1 MNVRRLTV
9 HPLRVLVSLSALL
22 AGLGIGSPTLA
33 QTVTFFSDSF
43 NRANNLDLDGD
54 TNGMTGLLI
63 TNGTMTAANIW
74 LEPIDLGRSVPGD
87 AFVTNNTMRMGGNGH
102 SVNIVLDQNFATVMS
117 TGVLSLSLKV
127 NGTPGPND
135 SSALHRYEGMGVAF
149 ARAEGNVVSASV
161 DRVLSRAADLFVA
174 ATANGRIRIN
184 DEAASSRTTT
194 GDVPPTITVPATN
207 GATAFVLGTLRLDL
221 TITNATAGSTVA
233 YAVLFDAGNT
243 GSFTT
248 LTNRSFVLSD
258 SFQLYT
264 GCENRST
271 PAVFYDD
278 FGVSAIGDYAPP
290 VSAGLTWRAQVNN
303 AWDTTTTNWVDA
315 TFGTDTAFANGQV
328 VKFDDSASNA
338 TVTVAAAVL
347 PASVT
352 LENSSLAYNFTG
364 DGAISGTASLTKI
377 GAGTVTLALTNSYS
391 GGTTLGAG
399 QLRLGNDAAL
409 GSGLITI
416 SGGALSSDGA
426 TARTL
431 SNPWKISGAATLGHA
446 TDNGALG
453 FVTPV
458 DLGGAGRTI
467 TVNSDVTFAG
477 GATNGTLLAK
487 VGTGKLTISGV
498 VNYSGAS
505 DVQNGTLIYDN
516 ASVTNTDRLIAD
528 TFTVNGVA
536 RLVITNGASVT
547 VTATVG
553 NLRSGRQAST
563 GTNYVDLAGPYYLPN
578 ADSANG
584 NLTLQANAAHS
595 EITFWP
601 GGDFTAR
608 GILPN
613 GSGSGAT
620 VFKFNGG
627 LLRARNDNASFFQGL
642 TQTLIQSGGANID
655 DGGFTIAIAQN
666 LLDGGGN
673 GGLNKIGS
681 GTLLLNG
688 VNTYTGGTVVSNGTF
703 GGAGTLSGPLQI
715 LASATLN
722 PGAAAGAIGA
732 LTVSNSLSLDAASF
746 VAMKIDKTSST
757 NDSVRGLN
765 NVTYAGTLII
775 TNISDT
781 PFTAGDTFTLF
792 AAAGTKSGN
801 FSGIVVQPAASLNA
815 SFDPATGVLTLAGL
829 DPGVDAFAVSGNSS
843 NNILPVLIN
852 DLGAGLS
859 LIGVAVPVNGTA
871 IISGTN
877 ILYSPNFGFTG
888 TDTFTY
894 TNQDNLS
901 AVGTFAVTVTVTA
914 PVNAGDNYQ
923 VLRNTSN
930 NQLDV
935 LRNDGAGMTLTSILV
950 APTNG
955 TASISG
961 TNILYTPATNSVGTD
976 QLTYLARNASG
987 VGFIS
992 TVTLDVRQYPNF
1004 VLVLADDQGW
1014 TGTSVLMDTNRPNS
1028 KSDYYTTPRLEILAA
1043 QGTRFSAGYSA
1054 HPNCSPSR
1062 YAILTGQSVPRLK
1075 MTDIIDRSGSP
1086 VSGQFKLIAPGKA
1099 INAIQAS
1106 KTTIPELLKSIPGAG
1121 YSAAHFG
1128 KWHVAG
1134 GGPGSHGFD
1143 ADANDGATGNAVGD
1157 TGTAPLNT
1165 DPKRTYSITDRAV
1178 DYLDSRVTS
1187 GTPFYLQVSHY
1198 AVHETTQT
1206 SQSSRDV
1213 FNSVTPGTYHNN
1225 QNYAGMT
1232 FDLDINLGRVLDRLD
1247 DLGIRNSTYVIYTSD
1262 NGAPQAQSENFPL
1275 RGYKPEIWEGGA
1287 RVPLIVRGPSVPAN
1301 AQCNTP
1307 VVGFDILPTIWD
1319 WAGGATT
1326 NLPADVDGGT
1336 WISAIRGVAQG
1347 SNTTAVTRGGDFVHH
1362 SPHYVGPTQ
1371 WPNDWQL
1378 NEKDMRPRSTIHD
1391 GQYKLV
1397 ANYEPGTIEL
1407 YDLQN
1412 EISELTNLSASQQA
1426 IKWQLWAR
1434 LRDYLKMAGAQ
1445 MPTLDPTYPG
1455 TTNGTFVLAGAT
1467 GPLGDA
1473 DSDGLNDDWEF
1484 RELLTYQFNGSED
1497 TDQDGV
1503 SNADELA
1510 QNTDPLVPNAYR
1522 IDAITQVA
1530 PDQLQLTWNAT
1541 PGSSFVVESSPNLL
1555 HWTPA
1560 TTVTAGN
1567 VFAGSV
1573 TVLKSQPEEFFRVRK
1588 L

>member
-1 MNVRRLTV
+1 MVTL
-9 HPLRVLVSLSALL
+9 PVLLII
-22 AGLGIGSPTLA
+22 LGNAATCPA

-54 TNGMTGLLI
+54 TNGMGGLLI

-74 LEPIDLGRSVPGD
+74 LEPIDTARSIPGN
-87 AFVTNNTMRMGGNGH
+87 AAVTNNTMRMGGNGH
-102 SVNIVLDQNFATVMS
+102 SINIVLDRNFATVMS
-117 TGVLSLSLKV
+117 TGVLSLTLKV

-161 DRVLSRAADLFVA
+161 DRVLSRAADLFVGV
-174 ATANGRIRIN
+174 TANGRIRIN

-194 GDVPPTITVPATN
+194 GDVAPTITVLATN
-207 GATAFVLGTLRLDL
+207 GATAFVPGTLRLDL
-221 TITNATAGSTVA
+221 TITNAAAGSTVA
-233 YAVLFDAGNT
+233 YAVLFDAGTT
-243 GSFTT
+243 GNFTT
-248 LTNRSFVLSD
+248 LTNRAFVLSD
-258 SFQLYT
+258 SYQLYA

-278 FGVSAIGDYAPP
+278 FTVSALGDYAPP

-303 AWDTTTTNWVDA
+303 AWDSATTNWVDA
-315 TFGTDTAFANGQV
+315 TFGTDTAFANGQA

-338 TVTVAAAVL
+338 TVSVAAPVL

-364 DGAISGTASLTKI
+364 AGSISGTAALTKI
-377 GAGTVTLALTNSYS
+377 GAGTATIALTNSYA
-391 GGTTLGAG
+391 GGTALNAG
-399 QLRLGNDAAL
+399 QLRLGTDAAL
-409 GSGLITI
+409 GSGPITI
-416 SGGALSSDGA
+416 SGGTLSSDGA
-426 TARTL
+426 NARNI
-431 SNPWKISGAATLGHA
+431 SNPLKVSGAATLGHA
-446 TDNGALG
+446 TDNGALA
-453 FVTPV
+453 FTAPV
-458 DLGGAGRTI
+458 DLGNAGRTI
-467 TVNSDVTFAG
+467 TVNSDVTFAN

-528 TFTVNGVA
+528 TFTVNGSA

-547 VTATVG
+547 VTTTLG

-563 GTNYVDLAGPYYLPN
+563 GSNYVDLAGPYYLPN

-584 NLTLQANAAHS
+584 NLTLQANAAYS

-608 GILPN
+608 GVSPN
-613 GSGSGAT
+613 GSGSGTT

-627 LLRARNDNASFFQGL
+627 ILRARTDNATFFQGL
-642 TQTLIQSGGANID
+642 SQTLIQSGGANID
-655 DGGFTIAIAQN
+655 DNGFNITIGQN
-666 LLDGGGN
+666 LLDGSGN
-673 GGLNKIGS
+673 GGLNKSGS

-688 VNTYTGGTVVSNGTF
+688 VNTYTGSTVVSNGTF

-715 LASATLN
+715 LAGATLN
-722 PGAAAGAIGA
+722 PGAVAGAVGA
-732 LTVSNSLSLDAASF
+732 LTVNNNLTLDSGSF
-746 VAMKIDKTSST
+746 VALEIDKTSST
-757 NDSVRGLN
+757 NDSVGGLN
-765 NVTYAGTLII
+765 DVVYAGTLTV
-775 TNISDT
+775 TNISAT

-792 AAAGTKSGN
+792 SAAGTKSGN
-801 FSGIVVQPAASLNA
+801 FSSIVVQPAASLNA
-815 SFDPATGVLTLAGL
+815 SFDPATGVLTLTGL

-843 NNILPVLIN
+843 NNILPVLAN
-852 DLGAGLS
+852 DVGDGLT
-859 LIGVAVPVNGTA
+859 LVGVSIPANGTA
-871 IISGTN
+871 LVSGTN

-894 TNQDNLS
+894 TNQDSLS
-901 AVGTFAVTVTVTA
+901 AVSAFAVTVTVTA
-914 PVNAGDNYQ
+914 PVNAGDTYQ
-923 VLRNTSN
+923 VLRSSSN
-930 NQLDV
+930 NPLDV
-935 LRNDGAGMTLTSILV
+935 LRNDSAGMTLTSILV

-955 TASISG
+955 TATISG
-961 TNILYTPATNSVGTD
+961 TNILYTPTTNSIGAD
-976 QLTYLARNASG
+976 RFTYLAQNASG

-1028 KSDYYTTPRLEILAA
+1028 KSDYYQTPRLEALAA
-1043 QGTRFSAGYSA
+1043 QGMRFSAGYA
-1054 HPNCSPSR
+1054 PHPNCSPSR
-1062 YAILTGQSVPRLK
+1062 YAILTGQSVARLK

-1099 INAIQAS
+1099 VNAIQAA

-1121 YSAAHFG
+1121 YAAAHFG
-1128 KWHVAG
+1128 KWHLGG

-1143 ADANDGATGNAVGD
+1143 ADANDGTTGNGVGD
-1157 TGTAPLNT
+1157 TGTAPINT
-1165 DPKRTYSITDRAV
+1165 DPKRAYSVTDRALGF
-1178 DYLDSRVTS
+1178 LDSRVTS

-1198 AVHETTQT
+1198 AVHEVIQTT
-1206 SQSSRDV
+1206 QSSRDH
-1213 FNSVTPGTYHNN
+1213 FNGVTPGVNHNN

-1232 FDLDINLGRVLDRLD
+1232 YDLDINLGRVLDRLD
-1247 DLGIRNSTYVIYTSD
+1247 ELGIRHSTYIIYTSD
-1262 NGAPQAQSENFPL
+1262 NGAPQSASENFPL

-1287 RVPLIVRGPSVPAN
+1287 RVPMIVRGPTVPAN
-1301 AQCNTP
+1301 TQCNNP
-1307 VVGFDILPTIWD
+1307 VIGYDILPTIWQ

-1326 NLPADVDGGT
+1326 NLPADVDGGS
-1336 WISAIRGVAQG
+1336 WIPAINNVAQG
-1347 SNTTAVTRGGDFVHH
+1347 TPELASVTRNSDVVHH
-1362 SPHYVGPTQ
+1362 SPHYVGPLQ

-1391 GQYKLV
+1391 DQYKLV
-1397 ANYEPGTIEL
+1397 ANFEPGTLEL
-1407 YDLQN
+1407 YDLAN
-1412 EISELTNLSASQQA
+1412 EIGELTNLSATQQA
-1426 IKWQLWAR
+1426 AKWQLWVR
-1434 LRDYLKMAGAQ
+1434 LRDYLKVVGAQ

-1455 TTNGTFVLAGAT
+1455 TTNGTFVLTGAT

-1503 SNADELA
+1503 NNADEIA

-1522 IDAITQVA
+1522 VDAITQVA
-1530 PDQLQLTWNAT
+1530 PDQLQLMWNAT
-1541 PGSSFVVESSPNLL
+1541 PGSSFVVESSTNLVN
-1555 HWTPA
+1555 WTTA
-1560 TTVTAGN
+1560 TTVNAGN
-1567 VFAGSV
+1567 VFNGTV
-1573 TVLKSQPEEFFRVRK
+1573 TVLHSLPEEFFRVRK

>member
-1 MNVRRLTV
+1 MKPARPSGIALRPLVFLLAQLTV
-9 HPLRVLVSLSALL
+9 LASA
-22 AGLGIGSPTLA
+22 ISNSA
-33 QTVTFFSDSF
+33 QTTTFFSDSF

-63 TNGTMTAANIW
+63 TNGTMTAGNIW
-74 LEPIDLGRSVPGD
+74 LEPIDTARSIPGN
-87 AFVTNNTMRMGGNGH
+87 AAVTNNTMRMGGNGH
-102 SVNIVLDQNFATVMS
+102 SINIVLDRNFATVMS
-117 TGVLSLSLKV
+117 TGVLSLTLKV

-135 SSALHRYEGMGVAF
+135 GSALHRYEGMGVAF
-149 ARAEGNVVSASV
+149 ARAEGNVVSATV

-194 GDVPPTITVPATN
+194 GDVPPTITVLATN
-207 GATAFVLGTLRLDL
+207 GATAFVPGTLRLDL

-233 YAVLFDAGNT
+233 YAVLFDAGTT

-258 SFQLYT
+258 NFQLYA

-278 FGVSAIGDYAPP
+278 FSVSALGDYAPP
-290 VSAGLTWRAQVNN
+290 VSAGLVWRAQVNN
-303 AWDTTTTNWVDA
+303 AWDATTTNWVDA
-315 TFGTDTAFANGQV
+315 TFGTETAFANGQA

-347 PASVT
+347 PTSVM

-377 GAGTVTLALTNSYS
+377 GAGTATIALTNSYS
-391 GGTTLGAG
+391 GGTTLNAG
-399 QLRLGNDAAL
+399 QMRVGNDAAL
-409 GSGLITI
+409 GSGLITMS
-416 SGGALSSDGA
+416 SGTLSSDGA

-431 SNPWKISGAATLGHA
+431 PNPLKISGAATLGHV

-453 FVTPV
+453 FAAPV
-458 DLGGAGRTI
+458 DLGNAGRTI
-467 TVNSDVTFAG
+467 TVNSDVKFAG

-528 TFTVNGVA
+528 TFTVNGIA
-536 RLVITNGASVT
+536 RLVITNGATVT
-547 VTATVG
+547 VTTTVG

-563 GTNYVDLAGPYYLPN
+563 GSNYVDLAGPYYLPN
-578 ADSANG
+578 ADSVNG
-584 NLTLQANAAHS
+584 NLTLQANAAYS

-608 GILPN
+608 SVSPN
-613 GSGSGAT
+613 DSGSGTT

-627 LLRARNDNASFFQGL
+627 ILRARNDNATFFQGL
-642 TQTLIQSGGANID
+642 SQTLVQSGGANLD
-655 DGGFTIAIAQN
+655 DGGFSIAIAQN

-673 GGLNKIGS
+673 GGLNKVGG

-688 VNTYTGGTVVSNGTF
+688 ANTYTGNTVVSNGTF

-715 LASATLN
+715 LAGATLN
-722 PGAAAGAIGA
+722 PGAAAGAVGA
-732 LTVSNSLSLDAASF
+732 LTVNNNLTLASGSF
-746 VAMKIDKTSST
+746 VTMEIDKTSST
-757 NDSVRGLN
+757 NDSVGGLN
-765 NVTYAGTLII
+765 NVTYAGTLTV
-775 TNISDT
+775 TNSSGT
-781 PFTAGDTFTLF
+781 PFTAGDTFPLF
-792 AAAGTKSGN
+792 TASGTKSGN
-801 FSGIVVQPAASLNA
+801 FSSIVVQPTASLNA
-815 SFDPATGVLTLAGL
+815 SFDPATGVLTLSGL
-829 DPGVDAFAVSGNSS
+829 DPGADAFGVSGNST
-843 NNILPVLIN
+843 NNALPVLAN
-852 DLGAGLS
+852 DLGDSLT
-859 LIGVAVPVNGTA
+859 LIGVSAPASGTA
-871 IISGTN
+871 VISGTN

-901 AVGTFAVTVTVTA
+901 VISAFAVNVTVTA

-923 VLRNTSN
+923 VLLNTSN
-930 NQLDV
+930 NPLDV
-935 LRNDGAGMTLTSILV
+935 LRNDGAGMTLASILV

-961 TNILYTPATNSVGTD
+961 TNILYTPATNSVGAD
-976 QLTYLARNASG
+976 RLTYLAQNAAG

-1028 KSDYYTTPRLEILAA
+1028 KSDYYQTPRLETLAA
-1043 QGTRFSAGYSA
+1043 QGMRFSAGYSA

-1075 MTDIIDRSGSP
+1075 MTDIVDRSGSP

-1099 INAIQAS
+1099 INAIQAA

-1128 KWHVAG
+1128 KWHIGG
-1134 GGPGSHGFD
+1134 GGPASHGFD
-1143 ADANDGATGNAVGD
+1143 ADANDGATGNTVGD
-1157 TGTAPLNT
+1157 TGTAPINT
-1165 DPKRTYSITDRAV
+1165 DPKRAYSITDRAV

-1187 GTPFYLQVSHY
+1187 GTPFYLQLSHY

-1206 SQSSRDV
+1206 TQSSRDA

-1232 FDLDINLGRVLDRLD
+1232 FDLDINLGRVLNRLD

-1262 NGAPQAQSENFPL
+1262 NGAPQAQSENYPL

-1287 RVPLIVRGPSVPAN
+1287 RVPMVVRGPGVPAN
-1301 AQCNTP
+1301 AQCNAP

-1326 NLPADVDGGT
+1326 NLPADVDGGS
-1336 WISAIRGVAQG
+1336 WVAAIHNIAQG
-1347 SNTTAVTRGGDFVHH
+1347 SNATAVARGGDFVHH

-1371 WPNDWQL
+1371 WPDDWQL
-1378 NEKDMRPRSTIHD
+1378 NAKDMRPRSTIHD
-1391 GQYKLV
+1391 DRYKLV
-1397 ANYEPGTIEL
+1397 ANFEPGTIEL

-1412 EISELTNLSASQQA
+1412 EISELTNLSAAQQA
-1426 IKWQLWAR
+1426 VKWQLWTR
-1434 LRDYLKMAGAQ
+1434 LRDYLKLVGAQ

-1484 RELLTYQFNGSED
+1484 RELLTYQSNGIED

-1522 IDAITQVA
+1522 INTMTQVA

-1541 PGSSFVVESSPNLL
+1541 PGSSFVVESSTNLVN
-1555 HWTPA
+1555 WTTA
-1560 TTVTAGN
+1560 TTVNAGN
-1567 VFAGSV
+1567 VFNGTV
-1573 TVLKSQPEEFFRVRK
+1573 TVVRSLPEEFFRVRK

>member
-1 MNVRRLTV
+1 MNIRRLTGN
-9 HPLRVLVSLSALL
+9 PLRYMLSLSSLL
-22 AGLGIGSPTLA
+22 IVLGSASSSPA

-43 NRANNLDLDGD
+43 TRANNPDLDGD
-54 TNGMTGLLI
+54 TNGMGGLLI
-63 TNGTMTAANIW
+63 TNGTMTAGNIW
-74 LEPIDLGRSVPGD
+74 LEPIDLARSVPGD
-87 AFVTNNTMRMGGNGH
+87 SAVTNNTLRMGGNGH
-102 SVNIVLDQNFATVMS
+102 SVNIVLDRNFATVMS
-117 TGVLSLSLKV
+117 TGILSLTLKL
-127 NGTPGPND
+127 NGTPAPND
-135 SSALHRYEGMGVAF
+135 SSAVHRYEGLGVAF
-149 ARAEGNVVSASV
+149 ARAEGNVVSATV

-174 ATANGRIRIN
+174 TTANGRIRIN
-184 DEAASSRTTT
+184 DEPASSRTTT
-194 GDVPPTITVPATN
+194 GDVPPTITVLATN
-207 GATAFVLGTLRLDL
+207 GATAFVPGTLRLDL

-233 YAVLFDAGNT
+233 YAVLFDAGTT
-243 GSFTT
+243 GNFAT

-258 SFQLYT
+258 SFQLFT

-278 FGVSAIGDYAPP
+278 FSVSAIGDYAPP

-315 TFGTDTAFANGQV
+315 TFGSDAAFANEQA

-352 LENSSLAYNFTG
+352 LENNSLAYNFMG

-377 GAGTVTLALTNSYS
+377 GAGPATIALTNSYS
-391 GGTTLGAG
+391 GGTTINAG
-399 QLRLGNDAAL
+399 QLRMGNEAAL

-416 SGGALSSDGA
+416 SGGTLSSDGA
-426 TARTL
+426 TARAIA
-431 SNPWKISGAATLGHA
+431 NPLKISGTATLGHA

-453 FVTPV
+453 FATPV
-458 DLGGAGRTI
+458 DLGNAGRTI

-487 VGTGKLTISGV
+487 VGTGTLTISGV

-536 RLVITNGASVT
+536 RLVLTNGASVT
-547 VTATVG
+547 VTTTVG

-578 ADSANG
+578 ADSVNG

-608 GILPN
+608 GVLPN
-613 GSGSGAT
+613 GSGSGTT

-627 LLRARNDNASFFQGL
+627 LLRARNDNATFFQGL
-642 TQTLIQSGGANID
+642 SQTLVQVGGANLD
-655 DGGFTIAIAQN
+655 DGGFSIAIAQN

-673 GGLNKIGS
+673 GGLNKLGS

-688 VNTYTGGTVVSNGTF
+688 ANTYTGSTVVSNGTF
-703 GGAGTLSGPLQI
+703 GGGGTLSGPLQI
-715 LASATLN
+715 LAGATLN
-722 PGAAAGAIGA
+722 PGGAAGAVGA
-732 LTVSNSLSLDAASF
+732 LTVSNNLSLDVGSF
-746 VAMKIDKTSST
+746 VAMEIDKTSST
-757 NDSVRGLN
+757 NDSVGGLN
-765 NVTYAGTLII
+765 NVTYAGTLFV
-775 TNISDT
+775 TNISGT

-801 FSGIVVQPAASLNA
+801 FSSIVVQPAASLDA
-815 SFDPATGVLTLAGL
+815 SFDPATGVLTLSGL
-829 DPGVDAFAVSGNSS
+829 DPGVDAFAVSGNST
-843 NNILPVLIN
+843 NNVLPVLAN
-852 DLGAGLS
+852 DVGDGLS
-859 LIGVAVPVNGTA
+859 LIGVSAPANGTA
-871 IISGTN
+871 VVSGTN
-877 ILYSPNFGFTG
+877 ILYAPNFGFTG

-894 TNQDNLS
+894 TNQDNLNVVS
-901 AVGTFAVTVTVTA
+901 EFAVTVTVTA

-930 NQLDV
+930 NPLDV
-935 LRNDGAGMTLTSILV
+935 LRNDGVGMMLVSILA

-955 TASISG
+955 TAIISG
-961 TNILYTPATNSVGTD
+961 TNILYTPATNSIGAD
-976 QLTYLARNASG
+976 RFTYLAQIASG

-992 TVTLDVRQYPNF
+992 SVTLDVRQYPNF

-1028 KSDYYTTPRLEILAA
+1028 KSDYYQTPRLETLAA
-1043 QGTRFSAGYSA
+1043 QGMRFSHGYA
-1054 HPNCSPSR
+1054 PHPNCSPSR
-1062 YAILTGQSVPRLK
+1062 YAILTGQSVARLK
-1075 MTDIIDRSGSP
+1075 MTDIIDRSDTP
-1086 VSGQFKLIAPGKA
+1086 VSGEFKLIAPGKA
-1099 INAIQAS
+1099 INAIQAA
-1106 KTTIPELLKSIPGAG
+1106 KTTIPELLKSISGAG

-1128 KWHVAG
+1128 KWHLGG

-1143 ADANDGATGNAVGD
+1143 ADANDGATGNAIGD
-1157 TGTAPLNT
+1157 TGTAPINT
-1165 DPKRTYSITDRAV
+1165 DPKRAYSITDRAL
-1178 DYLDSRVTS
+1178 DYLDSRVS
-1187 GTPFYLQVSHY
+1187 GGTPFYLQVSHY
-1198 AVHETTQT
+1198 AVHEAIQTT
-1206 SQSSRDV
+1206 QSSRDA
-1213 FNSVTPGTYHNN
+1213 FNGVTPGTWHNN

-1232 FDLDINLGRVLDRLD
+1232 LDLDINVGRVLDRLD
-1247 DLGIRNSTYVIYTSD
+1247 ELGIRHSTYVIYTSD
-1262 NGAPQAQSENFPL
+1262 NGAPQSLSENYPL

-1287 RVPLIVRGPSVPAN
+1287 RVPMIVRGPTVPAN
-1301 AQCNTP
+1301 TQCDVP
-1307 VVGFDILPTIWD
+1307 AIGFDILPTLWQ
-1319 WAGGATT
+1319 WAGGAAT
-1326 NLPADVDGGT
+1326 NLPADVDGGSWVAT
-1336 WISAIRGVAQG
+1336 INSIAQG
-1347 SNTTAVTRGGDFVHH
+1347 SNAPVTRGGDFAHH
-1362 SPHYVGPTQ
+1362 SPHYVGPLA

-1378 NEKDMRPRSTIHD
+1378 NAKDMRPRSTIHD
-1391 GQYKLV
+1391 DQYKLV
-1397 ANYEPGTIEL
+1397 ANFEPGTIEL
-1407 YDLQN
+1407 YDLN
-1412 EISELTNLSASQQA
+1412 NDISEITNLSPTQLA
-1426 IKWQLWAR
+1426 IKWQLWVR
-1434 LRDYLKMAGAQ
+1434 LRDYLKLVGAQ

-1455 TTNGTFVLAGAT
+1455 TTNGTFVLVGAT

-1510 QNTDPLVPNAYR
+1510 QNTDPLVPNGYR
-1522 IDAITQVA
+1522 VDTITPIA

-1541 PGSSFVVESSPNLL
+1541 PGASFAVEVSTNLVN
-1555 HWTPA
+1555 WVEA
-1560 TTVTAGN
+1560 TTVSSGN

-1573 TVLKSQPEEFFRVRK
+1573 TVLKTQPQEFFRVRK